1 MFLKSDRKEKQ
12 ICLVVDES
20 WCVQHTSVV
29 VESVKKSKL
38 LSVPMS
44 ENETVAEID
53 FKPCLLVVNDLE
65 EVVIPVRSG
74 VVGRPLDV
82 VHVLVS
88 PTSMMGSNGILVLG
102 VNVTDFLFQVF
113 HVLVCHWLISQ
124 SGLFV
129 GVVRL
134 FLFSLWFWC
143 WLRFVMAFEMDGVFI
158 FSCKHFTTL
167 MALV

>member
-1 MFLKSDRKEKQ
+1 
-12 ICLVVDES
+12 
-20 WCVQHTSVV
+20 
-29 VESVKKSKL
+29 
-38 LSVPMS
+38 MS

-53 FKPCLLVVNDLE
+53 FKPCLLLVKGLE
-65 EVVIPVRSG
+65 EVVIPVKSG
-74 VVGRPLDV
+74 VVGGPLDV

-88 PTSMMGSNGILVLG
+88 STSLMGSDGILVLG
-102 VNVTDFLFQVF
+102 VNVTDFRFQVF
-113 HVLVCHWLISQ
+113 HVLVCHWFISQ

-129 GVVRL
+129 RVVRL

-143 WLRFVMAFEMDGVFI
+143 WLRFFMAFEMDGVFV